1 MAVLVTSIS
10 GLIFVKWEELEMHL
24 PYLCMSMA
32 DMRRLW
38 AESA

>member
-10 GLIFVKWEELEMHL
+10 GLIFVKLEMHL